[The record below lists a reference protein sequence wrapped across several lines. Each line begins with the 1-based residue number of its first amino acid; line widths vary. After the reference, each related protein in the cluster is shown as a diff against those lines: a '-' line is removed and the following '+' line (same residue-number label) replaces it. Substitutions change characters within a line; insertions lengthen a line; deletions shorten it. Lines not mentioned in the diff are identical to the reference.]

1 MTHRSHIRRITDLN
15 KIAEFYA
22 PGKIIFGPGGI
33 SQVGAEA
40 KRLGSKALIVL
51 GRGAM
56 RKSGALDRLT
66 HLLIENNLKYAIY
79 ENIPS
84 DPTVKIVDAGTDF
97 ARKENCNLVI
107 SLGGGSVLDTGKAIS
122 VIVTNEGSVADY
134 QEIEGKGRKFQHRPI
149 PFIAI
154 PTTSGT
160 GSEATRNAVITNTEL
175 GLKKSIRDPWLLPE
189 VALVDPELTLSLP
202 PYMTAISGGDAL
214 TQCIESYLG
223 KKNQEITDVL
233 ALHAIGLIGK
243 SLVKAVKDGKN
254 LEARKDMAMA
264 ALLSGLCLSN
274 SGLGAAHA
282 LSHPLGVYYKIPH
295 GLSCAVLLPYV
306 MEYNLPVITK
316 RLAKIAQSLGEDVSL
331 LSESEAAQRA
341 VEKIKEILSQVG
353 IKDNLSEWGIK
364 EEDFPQL
371 IKGAKGGT
379 LNNNP
384 REVSDKD
391 LIELLYKIT
400 GL

>member
-1 MTHRSHIRRITDLN
+1 LY
-15 KIAEFYA
+15 KVGEFYA
-22 PGKIIFGPGGI
+22 PGKIIFGPGGL

-40 KRLGSKALIVL
+40 KRLGSKVLIVL
-51 GRGAM
+51 GKSAM
-56 RKSGALDRLT
+56 KKSGALDRLT
-66 HLLIENNLKYAIY
+66 HLLIENNLEYVIY
-79 ENIPS
+79 ENVPS
-84 DPTVKIVDAGTDF
+84 DPTVETIDNGTSL

-107 SLGGGSVLDTGKAIS
+107 ALGGGSVLDTGKAIS
-122 VIVTNEGSVADY
+122 AMVTNEGSVADY
-134 QEIEGKGRKFQHRPI
+134 QEIEGKGRKFKTKPLS
-149 PFIAI
+149 FIAI

-160 GSEATRNAVITNTEL
+160 GSEATKNAVITNTEFS
-175 GLKKSIRDPWLLPE
+175 LKKSIRDPMLIPE

-202 PYMTAISGGDAL
+202 PHITAHCGGDAL

-223 KKNQEITDVL
+223 KKSQEITDAL

-274 SGLGAAHA
+274 SGLGAVHA

-306 MEYNLPVITK
+306 MEYNLPVVTK
-316 RLAKIAQSLGEDVSL
+316 KLAKIAQSLGEDISL
-331 LSESEAAQRA
+331 LSETEAAQWA
-341 VEKIKEILSQVG
+341 VERIKEILSQAG
-353 IKDNLSEWGIK
+353 IKSNLSEWEIK
-364 EEDFPQL
+364 KEDFSQL
-371 IKGAKGGT
+371 IKGAKGGS

-384 REVSDKD
+384 RDTSDED
-391 LIELLYKIT
+391 LIELLYKMT
-400 GL
+400 GLY

>member
-1 MTHRSHIRRITDLN
+1 MN
-15 KIAEFYA
+15 KIVEFYA
-22 PGKIIFGPGGI
+22 PGKIIFGPGGL
-33 SQVGAEA
+33 SQVGVEA
-40 KRLGSKALIVL
+40 KKLGSIALITL
-51 GRGAM
+51 GSSAM
-56 RKSGALDRLT
+56 RKSGTLDRLI
-66 HLLIENNLKYAIY
+66 HLLIENNLKYVIY

-84 DPTVKIVDAGTDF
+84 DPTVETVDSGTSV
-97 ARKENCNLVI
+97 ARKGGCNLVI
-107 SLGGGSVLDTGKAIS
+107 ALGGGSVMDTGKAIS
-122 VIVTNEGSVADY
+122 AMVTNEGSVADY
-134 QEIEGKGRKFQHRPI
+134 QEIEGKGRKLNIKPI

-160 GSEATRNAVITNTEL
+160 GSEATRNAVITNTKL
-175 GLKKSIRDPWLLPE
+175 GLKKSIRDLCLIPE

-202 PYMTAISGGDAL
+202 PGITATCGGDAL

-223 KKNQEITDVL
+223 KKSQEITDAL

-254 LEARKDMAMA
+254 LEARENMAMA

-306 MEYNLPVITK
+306 MEYNLPIVTK
-316 RLAKIAQSLGEDVSL
+316 KLVKIAQSLGEDISL
-331 LSESEAAQRA
+331 LSETEAAQKA
-341 VEKIKEILSQVG
+341 VEKIKEILSQAE
-353 IKDNLSEWGIK
+353 IKENLLEWGIK
-364 EEDFPQL
+364 EKDFSQL
-371 IKGAKGGT
+371 IKDAKGGS

-384 REVSDKD
+384 RNTSDED
-391 LIELLYKIT
+391 LIELLCKIT
-400 GL
+400 GLY

>member
-1 MTHRSHIRRITDLN
+1 MI
-15 KIAEFYA
+15 KVGEFYT
-22 PGKIIFGPGGI
+22 PGKIIFGPGGL
-33 SQVGAEA
+33 SQVGTEE
-40 KRLGSKALIVL
+40 KRLGNKALIVL
-51 GRGAM
+51 GRSAM

-66 HLLIENNLKYAIY
+66 RLLKKNNLEYTIY

-84 DPTVKIVDAGTDF
+84 DPTVETVDTGASL
-97 ARKENCNLVI
+97 ARKGSCNLVI
-107 SLGGGSVLDTGKAIS
+107 ALGGGSVLDTGKAIS
-122 VIVTNEGSVADY
+122 AMVTNEGSVADY
-134 QEIEGKGRKFQHRPI
+134 HEIEGKGKKFQHKTL

-160 GSEATRNAVITNTEL
+160 GSEATRNAVITNTKL
-175 GLKKSIRDPWLLPE
+175 GLKKSIRDLWLIPE

-202 PYMTAISGGDAL
+202 PHITAICGGDAL

-223 KKNQEITDVL
+223 KKSQEITDAL

-243 SLVKAVKDGKN
+243 SLVKAVKEGEN

-282 LSHPLGVYYKIPH
+282 LSHPLGIYYKIPH

-306 MEYNLPVITK
+306 MEYNLPVVTK
-316 RLAKIAQSLGEDVSL
+316 KLAKIAQSLGEDLSL
-331 LSESEAAQRA
+331 LSETEAAQRA
-341 VEKIKEILSQVG
+341 VEKIKEILSAIG
-353 IKDNLSEWGIK
+353 IKKNLSEWEIK
-364 EEDFPQL
+364 KEDFSQL
-371 IKGAKGGT
+371 INGAQGGS

-384 REVSDKD
+384 RDTSDED
-391 LIELLYKIT
+391 LIKLLYKMT
-400 GL
+400 GLY

>member
-1 MTHRSHIRRITDLN
+1 MY
-15 KIAEFYA
+15 KVGEFYA
-22 PGKIIFGPGGI
+22 PGKIIFGPGGL

-40 KRLGSKALIVL
+40 KRLGSKVLIVL
-51 GRGAM
+51 GKSAM
-56 RKSGALDRLT
+56 KKSGALDRLT
-66 HLLIENNLKYAIY
+66 HLLIENNLEYVIY
-79 ENIPS
+79 ENVPS
-84 DPTVKIVDAGTDF
+84 DPTVETIDTGTSL

-107 SLGGGSVLDTGKAIS
+107 ALGGGSVLDTGKAIS
-122 VIVTNEGSVADY
+122 AMVTNEGSVADY
-134 QEIEGKGRKFQHRPI
+134 QEIEGKGRKFQHKTL

-160 GSEATRNAVITNTEL
+160 GSEATKNAVITNTEFS
-175 GLKKSIRDPWLLPE
+175 LKKSIRDPMLIPE

-202 PYMTAISGGDAL
+202 PHITADCGGDAL

-223 KKNQEITDVL
+223 KKSQEITDAL
-233 ALHAIGLIGK
+233 SLHAIGLIGK

-274 SGLGAAHA
+274 SGLGAVHA

-306 MEYNLPVITK
+306 MEYNLPVVTK
-316 RLAKIAQSLGEDVSL
+316 KLAKIAQSLGEDISL
-331 LSESEAAQRA
+331 LSETEAAQRA
-341 VEKIKEILSQVG
+341 VERIKEILSQAG
-353 IKDNLSEWGIK
+353 IKSNLSEWEIK
-364 EEDFPQL
+364 KEDFSQL
-371 IKGAKGGT
+371 IKGAKGGS

-384 REVSDKD
+384 RDTSDED
-391 LIELLYKIT
+391 LIELLYKMT
-400 GL
+400 GLY

>member
-1 MTHRSHIRRITDLN
+1 LI
-15 KIAEFYA
+15 KVGEFYT
-22 PGKIIFGPGGI
+22 PGKIIFGPGGL
-33 SQVGAEA
+33 SQVGVEA
-40 KRLGSKALIVL
+40 KRLGNKVLVVL
-51 GRGAM
+51 GKSAM

-66 HLLIENNLKYAIY
+66 HLLKKNNLKYIIY

-84 DPTVKIVDAGTDF
+84 DPTVETVDTGTSF
-97 ARKENCNLVI
+97 ARKGSCNLVI
-107 SLGGGSVLDTGKAIS
+107 ALGGGSVLDTGKAIS
-122 VIVTNEGSVADY
+122 AMVTNEGSVADY
-134 QEIEGKGRKFQHRPI
+134 QEIEGKGRKFQYKPI

-160 GSEATRNAVITNTEL
+160 GSEATKNAVITNTKFS
-175 GLKKSIRDPWLLPE
+175 LKKSIRDPMLIPE

-202 PYMTAISGGDAL
+202 PCITAVCGGDAL

-223 KKNQEITDVL
+223 KKSQEITDAL

-243 SLVKAVKDGKN
+243 NLVKVVKDGKN
-254 LEARKDMAMA
+254 LEARKNMAMA

-306 MEYNLPVITK
+306 MEYNLPVVTK
-316 RLAKIAQSLGEDVSL
+316 KLAKIAQSLGEDLSL
-331 LSESEAAQRA
+331 LSETEAAQKA
-341 VEKIKEILSQVG
+341 VEKIKEMLSAVG
-353 IKDNLSEWGIK
+353 IKENLSEWKIK
-364 EEDFPQL
+364 EKDFSQL
-371 IKGAKGGT
+371 IKGAKGGS

-384 REVSDKD
+384 LDASDED
-391 LIELLYKIT
+391 LFELLYKMT
-400 GL
+400 GLY

>member
-1 MTHRSHIRRITDLN
+1 LI
-15 KIAEFYA
+15 KVGEFYA
-22 PGKIIFGPGGI
+22 PGKIIFGPGSLKQIG
-33 SQVGAEA
+33 VEA
-40 KRLGSKALIVL
+40 KRLGNKTLIVL
-51 GRGAM
+51 GKSAM
-56 RKSGALDRLT
+56 RKSGTLDHLT
-66 HLLIENNLKYAIY
+66 HLLIENNLEYLIY

-84 DPTVKIVDAGTDF
+84 DPTVEIIDIGTGL
-97 ARKENCNLVI
+97 AKKEKCNLVI
-107 SLGGGSVLDTGKAIS
+107 ALGGGSVLDTGKAIS
-122 VIVTNEGSVADY
+122 AMVTNEGSVADY
-134 QEIEGKGRKFQHRPI
+134 QEIEGKGRKFQHKPI

-160 GSEATRNAVITNTEL
+160 GSEATKNAVITNTKL
-175 GLKKSIRDPWLLPE
+175 GVKKSIRDPWLIPE

-202 PYMTAISGGDAL
+202 PYVTAVCGGDAL

-223 KKNQEITDVL
+223 KKSQEITDAL

-282 LSHPLGVYYKIPH
+282 LSHPLGVHYKIPH

-306 MEYNLPVITK
+306 MEYNLPVVTK
-316 RLAKIAQSLGEDVSL
+316 RLAKIAQSLGEDISL
-331 LSESEAAQRA
+331 LSETEAAQRA
-341 VEKIKEILSQVG
+341 IYKVKEILSHAG
-353 IKDNLSEWGIK
+353 IKTNLSEWEIK
-364 EEDFPQL
+364 KEDFSQL
-371 IKGAKGGT
+371 IKGAKGGS

-384 REVSDKD
+384 RDTSDED
-391 LIELLYKIT
+391 LIELLYKMT
-400 GL
+400 GLY

>member
-1 MTHRSHIRRITDLN
+1 MI
-15 KIAEFYA
+15 KVGEFYT
-22 PGKIIFGPGGI
+22 PGKIIFGPGGL
-33 SQVGAEA
+33 SQVGVET
-40 KRLGSKALIVL
+40 KRLGNKVLVVL
-51 GRGAM
+51 GKSAM

-66 HLLIENNLKYAIY
+66 HLLKKNNLKYIIY

-84 DPTVKIVDAGTDF
+84 DPTVETVDTGASF
-97 ARKENCNLVI
+97 ARKGSCNLVI
-107 SLGGGSVLDTGKAIS
+107 ALGGGSVLDAGKAIS
-122 VIVTNEGSVADY
+122 AMVTNEGSVADY
-134 QEIEGKGRKFQHRPI
+134 QEIEGKGRKFQYKPI

-160 GSEATRNAVITNTEL
+160 GSEATKNAVITNTKFS
-175 GLKKSIRDPWLLPE
+175 LKKSIRDPMLIPE

-202 PYMTAISGGDAL
+202 PRITAVCGGDAL

-223 KKNQEITDVL
+223 KKSQEITDAL

-243 SLVKAVKDGKN
+243 NLVKAVKDGKN
-254 LEARKDMAMA
+254 LEARKNMAMA

-306 MEYNLPVITK
+306 MEHNLPVVTK
-316 RLAKIAQSLGEDVSL
+316 KLAKIAQSLGVNLSL
-331 LSESEAAQRA
+331 LSETEAAQKA
-341 VEKIKEILSQVG
+341 VEKIKEVLSQAG
-353 IKDNLSEWGIK
+353 IKSNLSEWGIK
-364 EEDFPQL
+364 EENFPQL
-371 IKGAKGGT
+371 IKGAKGGS

-384 REVSDKD
+384 RDTSDGD
-391 LIELLYKIT
+391 LIGLLYKMT
-400 GL
+400 GLY

>member
-1 MTHRSHIRRITDLN
+1 MY
-15 KIAEFYA
+15 KVGEFYA
-22 PGKIIFGPGGI
+22 PGKIIFGPGGL

-40 KRLGSKALIVL
+40 KRLGSKVLIVL
-51 GRGAM
+51 GKSAM
-56 RKSGALDRLT
+56 KKSGALDRLT
-66 HLLIENNLKYAIY
+66 HLLIENNLEYVIY
-79 ENIPS
+79 ENVPS
-84 DPTVKIVDAGTDF
+84 DPTVEIIDTGTSL

-107 SLGGGSVLDTGKAIS
+107 ALGGGSVLDTGKAIS
-122 VIVTNEGSVADY
+122 AMVTNEGSVADY
-134 QEIEGKGRKFQHRPI
+134 QEIEGKGRKFQHKTL

-160 GSEATRNAVITNTEL
+160 GSEATKNAVITNTEFS
-175 GLKKSIRDPWLLPE
+175 LKKSIRDPMLIPE

-202 PYMTAISGGDAL
+202 PHITADCGGDAL

-223 KKNQEITDVL
+223 KKSQEITDAL
-233 ALHAIGLIGK
+233 SLHAIGLIGK

-274 SGLGAAHA
+274 SGLGAVHA

-306 MEYNLPVITK
+306 MEYNLPVVTK
-316 RLAKIAQSLGEDVSL
+316 KLAKIAQSLGEDISL
-331 LSESEAAQRA
+331 LSETEAAQRA
-341 VEKIKEILSQVG
+341 VERIKEILSQAG
-353 IKDNLSEWGIK
+353 IKSNLSEWEIK
-364 EEDFPQL
+364 KEDFSQL
-371 IKGAKGGT
+371 IKGAKGGS

-384 REVSDKD
+384 RDTSDED
-391 LIELLYKIT
+391 LIELLYKMT
-400 GL
+400 GLY

>member
-1 MTHRSHIRRITDLN
+1 MI
-15 KIAEFYA
+15 KVGEFYT
-22 PGKIIFGPGGI
+22 PGKIIFGPGGL
-33 SQVGAEA
+33 SQVGTEA
-40 KRLGSKALIVL
+40 KRLGNKALIVL
-51 GRGAM
+51 GRSAM

-66 HLLIENNLKYAIY
+66 RLLKKNNLEYTIY

-84 DPTVKIVDAGTDF
+84 DPTVKTVDIGASL
-97 ARKENCNLVI
+97 ARKGSCNLVI
-107 SLGGGSVLDTGKAIS
+107 ALGGGSVLDTGKAIS
-122 VIVTNEGSVADY
+122 AMVTNEGSVADY
-134 QEIEGKGRKFQHRPI
+134 HEIEGKGKKFQHKTL

-160 GSEATRNAVITNTEL
+160 GSEATRNAVITNTKL
-175 GLKKSIRDPWLLPE
+175 GLKKSIRDLWLIPE

-202 PYMTAISGGDAL
+202 PHITAICGGDAL

-223 KKNQEITDVL
+223 KKSQEITDAL

-243 SLVKAVKDGKN
+243 SLVKAVKEGEN

-306 MEYNLPVITK
+306 MEYNLPVVTK
-316 RLAKIAQSLGEDVSL
+316 RLAKIAQSLGEGISL
-331 LSESEAAQRA
+331 LSETEAAQKA
-341 VEKIKEILSQVG
+341 VEKVKEMLSEVG
-353 IKDNLSEWGIK
+353 IKENLSEWEIK
-364 EEDFPQL
+364 KEDFSQL
-371 IKGAKGGT
+371 IKGAQGGS

-384 REVSDKD
+384 RGTSDED
-391 LIELLYKIT
+391 LIELLYKMT
-400 GL
+400 GLY

>member
-1 MTHRSHIRRITDLN
+1 MRRLILI
-15 KIAEFYA
+15 KVGEFYA
-22 PGKIIFGPGGI
+22 PGKIIFGPG
-33 SQVGAEA
+33 SLNQVGAEA
-40 KRLGSKALIVL
+40 KRLGSKALVVL
-51 GRGAM
+51 GRSAM

-66 HLLIENNLKYAIY
+66 HLLTENNLEYIIY

-84 DPTVKIVDAGTDF
+84 DPTVETVDDGANL
-97 ARKENCNLVI
+97 ARKGSCNLLI
-107 SLGGGSVLDTGKAIS
+107 ALGGGSVLDTGKAIS
-122 VIVTNEGSVADY
+122 AMVTNEGSVADY
-134 QEIEGKGRKFQHRPI
+134 QEIEGKGRKFQHKPI

-160 GSEATRNAVITNTEL
+160 GSEATRNAVITNTKL

-202 PYMTAISGGDAL
+202 PYITAVCGGDAL
-214 TQCIESYLG
+214 TQCIESFLG
-223 KKNQEITDVL
+223 KKNQEITDIL

-243 SLVKAVKDGKN
+243 SLVKAVKEGKN
-254 LEARKDMAMA
+254 LEARKDMAIA

-306 MEYNLPVITK
+306 MEFNLPVVTK
-316 RLAKIAQSLGEDVSL
+316 KLAKIAESLGENISL
-331 LSESEAAQRA
+331 LSEMEAAQRA
-341 VEKIKEILSQVG
+341 VEKIKEILSQAG
-353 IKDNLSEWGIK
+353 IKSNLSEWEIK
-364 EEDFPQL
+364 KEDFSQV
-371 IKGAKGGT
+371 IKGAKGGS

-384 REVSDKD
+384 RDTSDED
-391 LIELLYKIT
+391 LIELLSKMT
-400 GL
+400 GLY

>member
-1 MTHRSHIRRITDLN
+1 LN
-15 KIAEFYA
+15 KVGEFYT
-22 PGKIIFGPGGI
+22 PGKIIFGPGGL
-33 SQVGAEA
+33 SQVGIEA
-40 KRLGSKALIVL
+40 KRLGNKVLVVL
-51 GRGAM
+51 GRSAM

-66 HLLIENNLKYAIY
+66 RLLKENNLEYIIY

-84 DPTVKIVDAGTDF
+84 DPTVGTVDTGTSL
-97 ARKENCNLVI
+97 ARKESCNLVI
-107 SLGGGSVLDTGKAIS
+107 ALGGGSVLDTGKAIS
-122 VIVTNEGSVADY
+122 AMVTNEGSVADY
-134 QEIEGKGRKFQHRPI
+134 QEIEGKGKKFQHKTL

-160 GSEATRNAVITNTEL
+160 GSEATKNAVITNTKFS
-175 GLKKSIRDPWLLPE
+175 LKKSIRDPWLIPK

-202 PYMTAISGGDAL
+202 PYMTAVCGGDAL

-223 KKNQEITDVL
+223 KKSQEITDIL
-233 ALHAIGLIGK
+233 ALHAIGSIGK
-243 SLVKAVKDGKN
+243 SLVKAVKEGKN

-306 MEYNLPVITK
+306 MEFNLPVVTK
-316 RLAKIAQSLGEDVSL
+316 KLAKITQSLGEDLSL
-331 LSESEAAQRA
+331 LSETEAAQRA
-341 VEKIKEILSQVG
+341 VEKIKEILSAVG
-353 IKDNLSEWGIK
+353 IKENLSEWGIK
-364 EEDFPQL
+364 EKDFSQL
-371 IKGAKGGT
+371 IKGAKGGS

-384 REVSDKD
+384 RNTSDED
-391 LIELLYKIT
+391 LIELLYKMT
-400 GL
+400 GLY

>member
-1 MTHRSHIRRITDLN
+1 MY
-15 KIAEFYA
+15 KVGEFYA
-22 PGKIIFGPGGI
+22 PGKIIFGPGGL

-40 KRLGSKALIVL
+40 KRLGSKVLIVL
-51 GRGAM
+51 GKSAM
-56 RKSGALDRLT
+56 KKSGALDRLT
-66 HLLIENNLKYAIY
+66 HLLIENNLEYVIY
-79 ENIPS
+79 ENVPS
-84 DPTVKIVDAGTDF
+84 DPTVETIDTGTGL
-97 ARKENCNLVI
+97 ARKEKCNLI
-107 SLGGGSVLDTGKAIS
+107 IALGGGSVLDTGKAIS
-122 VIVTNEGSVADY
+122 AMVTNEGSVADY
-134 QEIEGKGRKFQHRPI
+134 QEIEGKGRKFQHKTQ

-160 GSEATRNAVITNTEL
+160 GSEATKNAVITNTEFS
-175 GLKKSIRDPWLLPE
+175 LKKSIRDPMLIPE

-202 PYMTAISGGDAL
+202 PHITADCGGDAL

-223 KKNQEITDVL
+223 KKSQEITDAL

-274 SGLGAAHA
+274 SGLGAVHA

-306 MEYNLPVITK
+306 MEYNLPVVTK
-316 RLAKIAQSLGEDVSL
+316 KLAKIAQSLGEDISL
-331 LSESEAAQRA
+331 LSETEAAQRA
-341 VEKIKEILSQVG
+341 VERIKEILSQAG
-353 IKDNLSEWGIK
+353 IKSNLSEWEIK
-364 EEDFPQL
+364 KEDFSQL
-371 IKGAKGGT
+371 IKGAKGGS

-384 REVSDKD
+384 RDTSDED
-391 LIELLYKIT
+391 LIELLYKMT
-400 GL
+400 GLY